1 MRWMSVDP
9 ADKTGLV
16 LWDGATAIAFATLR
30 PAGKREAKANEVN
43 PARALA
49 LDVTHALN
57 GSLLPVGGFASPM
70 HAWTYLVGKVSAIV
84 VEESFGESAKTV
96 SQMGERR
103 GYIEAVCDENAIRFA
118 SVNTMVWRK
127 VCGERLD
134 KSWPPASKAAKQRSI
149 DLVREHCD
157 GLVVTGDE
165 GDAYWVG
172 RAAMWLGLV
181 TP

>member
-1 MRWMSVDP
+1 
-9 ADKTGLV
+9 
-16 LWDGATAIAFATLR
+16 
-30 PAGKREAKANEVN
+30 
-43 PARALA
+43 
-49 LDVTHALN
+49 
-57 GSLLPVGGFASPM
+57 M

-134 KSWPPASKAAKQRSI
+134 KSWPPASTLTRSRVLRSRGPGSSSTTCSS
-149 DLVREHCD
+149 D
-157 GLVVTGDE
+157 
-165 GDAYWVG
+165 VG
-172 RAAMWLGLV
+172 I
-181 TP
+181 T